1 MHSDLTS
8 ETDRIVRVLHRVKLE
23 SNYNKALWPVLVEE
37 LLVARHLF
45 LAGLAP
51 RRPKTDQYHLFDL
64 MFAHRWDFLVKLVR
78 VLPGL
83 CR

>member
-1 MHSDLTS
+1 
-8 ETDRIVRVLHRVKLE
+8 
-23 SNYNKALWPVLVEE
+23 
-37 LLVARHLF
+37 LVARHLF

-51 RRPKTDQYHLFDL
+51 RHPKTDQYHLFDL

-83 CR
+83 CRELSELQWRKFRGYAVPDTTWSGLESRFPVTPC